1 MAAKKVNMAINVQ
14 EDKKSQAH
22 MDNDLCTYTAILR
35 TWKYANRISKDC
47 WRCMIYNK

>member
-22 MDNDLCTYTAILR
+22 MDNDLCTYTAILE
-35 TWKYANRISKDC
+35 TWKYANRILKDC
-47 WRCMIYNK
+47 